1 MRGKPAQGSKCMTT
15 KTNTESKKNK
25 LQSLMAQAREGLKF
39 AELLAKPALENGREK
54 TNAKIK
60 ASLKALGLAT
70 KAEVKQ
76 LEERVK
82 KLEAELN
89 KLKA

>member
-1 MRGKPAQGSKCMTT
+1 
-15 KTNTESKKNK
+15 
-25 LQSLMAQAREGLKF
+25 MAQARQGLKF

-70 KAEVKQ
+70 KAELKALESRVRE
-76 LEERVK
+76 LEEALA
-82 KLEAELN
+82 KLQ
-89 KLKA
+89 K